1 MKILSLVFAGAVVGV
16 VGAGPPAVAEEAPA
30 QLSGVTVVARSP
42 LSEAQ
47 AKRDEIPAAVVT
59 LDAADLQ
66 PGQGSAVLQALE
78 RHAPGVALSDAQA
91 NPYQSN
97 LVYRGFEASPL
108 QGSAQGVAVYVDG
121 VRFNQPFGDT
131 VNWDLIPEAAI
142 RSLTLEGSNPVFGLN
157 ALGGSLS
164 VRLRDGFTDPGGSA
178 TLSAG
183 SFGARNAEV
192 AYGRADG
199 GLGLYVAAAAR
210 DEDGWRDF
218 SPSRVR
224 QVYADLGLRR
234 GPAEMH
240 AGLIAA
246 DNDLNGNGP
255 APVELLAADRSAV
268 FTHPD
273 ETRNHFALLR
283 LSGDVQASPDLTLQG
298 RAYVGRLRQE
308 TRNGDATD
316 AAACAADEALLCL
329 QSDGPVLTDAA
340 GAPIGDVLHGG
351 PYAQLNSTDT
361 RTTNTGAAVQLVWS
375 RPLLGRANSLMAG
388 ASVDLG
394 WTAFSAQS
402 LLGAL
407 TADRGFGGI
416 GSFNGGMLI
425 DQPGGPIVPV
435 ALGARTRYAGL
446 YASEVWQASPRL
458 ALTLSGRLNRA
469 EIRLSDH
476 RGTALDGDHSF
487 TRFNPAAGLTYR
499 LGGGVSGY
507 LSYAEANRA
516 PTPAELSC
524 ASPHAPCSL
533 TNFFVADPAL
543 KQVRAQTVEAGLR
556 GRHSAH
562 GLTASWSL
570 GVFRTATADDISL
583 VASEV
588 RGRGY
593 FQNVGRTRRQGV
605 EAQGQFERGAFS
617 AYASYAL
624 TDATFRSPLVLN
636 SPDNPAA
643 DAAGQIFVR
652 PGDALP
658 GVARQRLKLGLSYAP
673 QPWRLALDVTAASG
687 QTLFGDEA
695 NLQPRVP
702 GYVVANLSAG
712 WRLTPALE
720 MFLAVRNL
728 TDARYA
734 TFGTFAQTEQVALA
748 EAPGAANPRSLS
760 PAAPRSVLIGLRL
773 TF

>member
-1 MKILSLVFAGAVVGV
+1 MKILTFLLAGAAIGV
-16 VGAGPPAVAEEAPA
+16 LGGRAPARAEEAPA

-47 AKRDEIPAAVVT
+47 AERDEIPAAAVT

-66 PGQGSAVLQALE
+66 PGQGSALLQALE
-78 RHAPGVALSDAQA
+78 RRAPGVALSDAQA
-91 NPYQSN
+91 NPYQPN

-142 RSLTLEGSNPVFGLN
+142 RALTLEGSNPVFGLN

-164 VRLRDGFTDPGGSA
+164 VRLRDGFSDPGGSA

-199 GLGLYVAAAAR
+199 DLGLYVAASAR

-224 QVYADLGLRR
+224 QVYADLGLRH
-234 GPAEMH
+234 GPVELH

-246 DNDLNGNGP
+246 DNDLTGTGP
-255 APVELLAADRSAV
+255 APVELLAADRRAV
-268 FTHPD
+268 FTYPD
-273 ETRNHFALLR
+273 ETRNHFGLLR
-283 LSGDVQASPDLTLQG
+283 LSGDVEASPDLTLQA
-298 RAYVGRLRQE
+298 RAYVGRLRQQ

-316 AAACAADEALLCL
+316 AAPCDADPALLCL
-329 QSDGPVLTDAA
+329 EAEGPVLTDAA

-351 PYAQLNSTDT
+351 PYAQLNVSDT
-361 RTTNTGAAVQLVWS
+361 RTTSSGAAAQLVWS
-375 RPLLGRANSLMAG
+375 RPLLGRANSLTAG
-388 ASVDLG
+388 ASLDMG

-407 TADRGFGGI
+407 TADRGFAGMGG
-416 GSFNGGMLI
+416 GGGVLV
-425 DQPGGPIVPV
+425 DQPGGPITPV

-446 YASEVWQASPRL
+446 YVSDVWQAGPRL

-507 LSYAEANRA
+507 LSYAQANRA
-516 PTPAELSC
+516 PAPAELSC
-524 ASPHAPCSL
+524 ASAQAPCSL
-533 TNFFVADPAL
+533 TNFFVADPPL

-556 GRHSAH
+556 GRHGAH
-562 GLTASWSL
+562 GLSASWSL

-605 EAQGQFERGAFS
+605 EAQGQLERGAFS

-643 DAAGQIFVR
+643 DAGGQIFVR

-673 QPWRLALDVTAASG
+673 EPWRVALDVTAASG
-687 QTLFGDEA
+687 QILFGDEA
-695 NLQPRVP
+695 NLQPRLP

-712 WRLTPALE
+712 WRLTPAME

-734 TFGTFAQTEQVALA
+734 TFGTFAQTDQVALA

-760 PAAPRSVLIGLRL
+760 PAAPRSVLAGLRL